1 MTGDDARGPQEVTV
15 VRAAGGTARRSRPLL
30 LALAAIAVLLIGGA
44 VALVRSGGRS
54 TPSYPAA
61 WDPRVSGIV
70 QFVEQHRGMLFEH
83 PVAVRFLPDSQ
94 FEKKVSVP
102 QPTSKSDKEALSRAL
117 GELRALGLVH
127 GDVNLVASMNS
138 LTQSGVVGLYV
149 YQDKTVYVRGTT
161 MTPFVRVTLAHELT
175 HALQDQHYDLT
186 KVEARMANTDEAA
199 LVSLI
204 EGDAIRI
211 QNAYEKT
218 LSPAD
223 QQAYQD
229 EQSSA
234 QTRAASPGQ
243 VPPILRDMLS
253 FPYIF
258 GPTYID
264 TLDAG
269 GGTVSIDDA
278 FSRPPVAEAQIV
290 DPVQYPTGWKPAA
303 VPVPAIPAGD
313 KRVDTP
319 QPFGQVS
326 LFEVLG
332 SRLDYASAWPAVH
345 GWQGDNSVP
354 YRDHGRTCVA
364 IATRFATPTDA
375 ARFAAAATRWAT
387 SIPGAA
393 VTSAGSGVGLRSC
406 DPGAAAPAPPQVT
419 PSPFDILS
427 ARSEIIDSLMTADS
441 VQFPMGACVA
451 DQMISALGAN
461 GIEVLNSQQRLTP
474 DQQANL
480 ERVVATSA
488 YQCRRSGVS

>member
-269 GGTVSIDDA
+269 GG
-278 FSRPPVAEAQIV
+278 
-290 DPVQYPTGWKPAA
+290 
-303 VPVPAIPAGD
+303 
-313 KRVDTP
+313 
-319 QPFGQVS
+319 
-326 LFEVLG
+326 
-332 SRLDYASAWPAVH
+332 
-345 GWQGDNSVP
+345 
-354 YRDHGRTCVA
+354 
-364 IATRFATPTDA
+364 
-375 ARFAAAATRWAT
+375 
-387 SIPGAA
+387 
-393 VTSAGSGVGLRSC
+393 AGSGHPGRRQAGRHPPAVRTGELVRGAGQPVGLRVGVAGRPRLAGRQLGPLPRPRTHLRGHRHPLPHV
-406 DPGAAAPAPPQVT
+406 DRRGPVRGGG
-419 PSPFDILS
+419 D
-427 ARSEIIDSLMTADS
+427 
-441 VQFPMGACVA
+441 PMG
-451 DQMISALGAN
+451 DQHSRGGRHLGRLRRRPAVLRSGRRRPGPATGDAFTLRHPVGPLRDHRQPDDGRLRAVSN
-461 GIEVLNSQQRLTP
+461 GGL
-474 DQQANL
+474 
-480 ERVVATSA
+480 
-488 YQCRRSGVS
+488 CRRSDDLGPGRQRHRGPEQPAAADARPAGQSRTGGGDVRLPVPPERG